1 MVVSGVL
8 RSKRCTG
15 LPRSSSST
23 RTIAARAREGPEPRR
38 RAAWRSTSG
47 APHVAQNLIPGS
59 TGDGQRGQFGPE
71 PGAVSRRP
79 QCGQNGCGPL
89 ARPPQKGQE
98 IDSPC
103 SRVTAVRATTRVPD
117 RDVPPAADFPPLPPP
132 PPADASAVFRPVT
145 LPKGLPQPMH
155 NAPPGPFPRPP
166 YGPAVTAGS
175 APRGAGGV

>member
-23 RTIAARAREGPEPRR
+23 RTIAAPAREGPEPTR
-38 RAAWRSTSG
+38 RAAGRSPSD
-47 APHVAQNLIPGS
+47 APHVAQNWIPGS
-59 TGDGQRGQFGPE
+59 TGEAQRGKLGRE

-79 QCGQNGCGPL
+79 QCGQNGSSPL
-89 ARPPQKGQE
+89 ARPPQKGQA

-132 PPADASAVFRPVT
+132 PPGDASAVLRPVN
-145 LPKGLPQPMH
+145 LPLGLPPAIQNCAPGAF
-155 NAPPGPFPRPP
+155 APPQ
-166 YGPAVTAGS
+166 
-175 APRGAGGV
+175 

>member
-1 MVVSGVL
+1 
-8 RSKRCTG
+8 
-15 LPRSSSST
+15 
-23 RTIAARAREGPEPRR
+23 
-38 RAAWRSTSG
+38 

-59 TGDGQRGQFGPE
+59 TGEAQRGQFGPE

-79 QCGQNGCGPL
+79 QCGQNGCTPL

-132 PPADASAVFRPVT
+132 PPGDASAALRPVN
-145 LPKGLPQPMH
+145 LPMGLPRPMP
-155 NAPPGPFPRPP
+155 NCAPGALARPP
-166 YGPAVTAGS
+166 HGQAATPGA
-175 APRGAGGV
+175 APLR

>member
-8 RSKRCTG
+8 EFRRVLFRS
-15 LPRSSSST
+15 RSSSST
-23 RTIAARAREGPEPRR
+23 RTIAAPAREGPEPTR

-59 TGDGQRGQFGPE
+59 TGEAQRGQFGPE

-89 ARPPQKGQE
+89 ARPPPQGQA

-117 RDVPPAADFPPLPPP
+117 RDGPPAADFPPPPP
-132 PPADASAVFRPVT
+132 PPP
-145 LPKGLPQPMH
+145 G
-155 NAPPGPFPRPP
+155 APPTR
-166 YGPAVTAGS
+166 
-175 APRGAGGV
+175 

>member
-23 RTIAARAREGPEPRR
+23 RTIAAPAREGPEPTR
-38 RAAWRSTSG
+38 RAAWRSTSD

-59 TGDGQRGQFGPE
+59 TGEAQRGQFGPE

-79 QCGQNGCGPL
+79 QCGQNGCSPL

-117 RDVPPAADFPPLPPP
+117 RDVPPAADFPPLPPTP
-132 PPADASAVFRPVT
+132 PPLTSGHLLTAYVR
-145 LPKGLPQPMH
+145 KGLPQTMQH
-155 NAPPGPFPRPP
+155 RA
-166 YGPAVTAGS
+166 TGS
-175 APRGAGGV
+175 C

>member
-23 RTIAARAREGPEPRR
+23 RTIAAPAREGPEPTR
-38 RAAWRSTSG
+38 RAAWRPTSD
-47 APHVAQNLIPGS
+47 APHAAQNLTPGP
-59 TGDGQRGQFGPE
+59 TGEAQRGQCGPN

-79 QCGQNGCGPL
+79 QCGQNGSSPL
-89 ARPPQKGQE
+89 ARPPQKGQA

-132 PPADASAVFRPVT
+132 PPRLASADFRPAD
-145 LPKGLPQPMH
+145 LPPGFSLSKQNHTPGSVARPELRQEGTGTC
-155 NAPPGPFPRPP
+155 APPG
-166 YGPAVTAGS
+166 A
-175 APRGAGGV
+175 